1 MLVEWELYKWES
13 MFQMYHTGST
23 HTALENQL
31 VFVLVFVLSTF
42 LQ

>member
-1 MLVEWELYKWES
+1 MLVEWELYKWGS
-13 MFQMYHTGST
+13 MFQMFHMEST